1 MAVITPN
8 SEVRLI
14 KNVPFSNNYR
24 NVILF
29 NSKSEQEAYFKSL
42 PSIVKDDFKY
52 QRNNGT
58 IMYPASKDEVL
69 QYNYLMYKNTSFGNR
84 YFYAFITN
92 VTYVNPNTCAIAFE
106 LDVFQTWYL
115 DTTWQP
121 TYIERQHCKRWN
133 SDGSPVINTVPESL
147 EYGTEYVIKGRRRLY
162 DMGAKAQIKWLVIGL
177 ALDEYDFTHL
187 PPEGVPVPI
196 TLKTQLGLGIPN
208 QLQYM
213 VFPINEFGATDNNWL
228 LDNQQV
234 MPIASVLWYLRN
246 CNNFAGK
253 VATMYVTDFLPV
265 RYSVP
270 STVGGDLQIKTG
282 SVKQIELVEI
292 LCQWGS
298 SSDGSAGYKIEKFPF
313 IVNSET
319 DDERGQIWKHTI
331 TDKYQSLK
339 NGITE
344 SKLLMYPYS
353 YNLLTDLQGNSFV
366 IKNEYV
372 DGANINLAI
381 RSALDIS
388 NKVAYTISNY
398 LGGSIMENELL
409 LDNGIINAN
418 DNRMTII
425 DDYTS
430 AYIQGNMNQIN
441 QGILATHQQS
451 SLQNTIAQN
460 NANTRSDVTALQGA
474 SSVTQ
479 SIIGGVGSI
488 LGSSPKSAMGNTANA
503 VTGVINS
510 TIQAGTNY
518 ATTQM
523 ENNNMIE
530 NTRARGE
537 LANQQAIAGANAKI
551 QDTRMVADNVN
562 LQGGNAQFNY
572 GYENMNC
579 KIIAKQI
586 TPEYVAILQNY
597 FQRYGYAYHRVETPN
612 VKSRKSWNYIQ
623 TVGANLIGNIPQMYI
638 EALEGLFDS
647 GITIWHSTNVG
658 NYNLNN
664 DEV

>member
-29 NSKSEQEAYFKSL
+29 NSRSEQEAYFKGL
-42 PSIVKDDFKY
+42 PSIIKDDFKY
-52 QRNNGT
+52 QRSNGT
-58 IMYPASKDEVL
+58 IMYPAPKDEVL

-92 VTYVNPNTCAIAFE
+92 VSYVNPNTCSISFE

-115 DTTWQP
+115 DTSWKP
-121 TYIERQHCKRWN
+121 SYIERQHCRRWN
-133 SDGSPVINTVPESL
+133 ADGSPVINTVPENL
-147 EYGTEYVIKGRRRLY
+147 EYGSEYVIKGRRRLY
-162 DMGAKAQIKWLVIGL
+162 DMGPKAQIKWLVIGL
-177 ALDEYDFTHL
+177 ALDEYDFTAL
-187 PPEGVPVPI
+187 PPDGNPIPV
-196 TLKTQLGLGIPN
+196 TLETQKGLGIPN

-213 VFPINEFGATDNNWL
+213 VFPINEFGTTDNNWM
-228 LDNQQV
+228 LDDQQV
-234 MPIASVLWYLRN
+234 MPISWCLWYLRN

-253 VATMYVTDFLPV
+253 VATMYITDFLPV

-270 STVGGDLQIKTG
+270 STVGGDLHIRTQ
-282 SVKQIELVEI
+282 SVKQIKLIEI

-298 SSDGSAGYKIEKFPF
+298 SSDGTYGYKMLKFPF
-313 IVNSET
+313 IVNVDN
-319 DDERGQIWKHTI
+319 DDARGQIWKHTVP
-331 TDKYQSLK
+331 DKYSSLK
-339 NGITE
+339 TGITE

-353 YNLLTDLQGNSFV
+353 YNLLTDLQGDNFI

-372 DGANINLAI
+372 NGNDIDLAI
-381 RSALDIS
+381 RSTIDIC
-388 NKVAYTISNY
+388 NKVAYTVSNY

-409 LDNGIINAN
+409 LDNGIINSN
-418 DNRMTII
+418 DNRLTII

-441 QGILATHQQS
+441 QGILATQQNS
-451 SLQNTIAQN
+451 ALQNTIAKN
-460 NANTRSDVTALQGA
+460 NASTRKEVTELQGA
-474 SSVTQ
+474 SQILQ
-479 SIIGGVGSI
+479 SGVSGAGQI
-488 LGSSPKSAMGNTANA
+488 LGSNSKNLTANMTNA
-503 VTGVINS
+503 VAGTVNA

-518 ATTQM
+518 ATTLM
-523 ENNNMIE
+523 ENSNMIE
-530 NTRARGE
+530 NTRIRGE
-537 LANQQAIAGANAKI
+537 LANQQAVASANAKM
-551 QDTRMVADNVN
+551 QDTRMVADNVT
-562 LQGGNAQFNY
+562 LQGGMVHFNY

-586 TPEYVAILQNY
+586 TPEYVNILQDY
-597 FQRYGYAYHRVETPN
+597 FQKYGYAYHRVETPN
-612 VKSRKSWNYIQ
+612 LKSRKSWNYLQ
-623 TVGANLIGNIPQMYI
+623 TVGANLIGNIPQMYV
-638 EALEGLFDS
+638 EVLQKLFDG
-647 GITIWHSTNVG
+647 GITVWHTTDIG